1 MRQLAA
7 IAVLMLA
14 FGAAPPSYAVTEP
27 LALADGEVLKT
38 QVDRDERMTVPV
50 RIGEQNTFTFIIDTG
65 SQTTVLARSI
75 AERLALPSS
84 RRANIVGIGGRET
97 ADTVVV
103 RELGLG
109 RRSFQNMEVVLFEA
123 HDIGADGIVGIDSLQ
138 RQRVLLDFA
147 RHQFTV
153 GDVRSEGGNKNFD
166 IVVTARRRLGQLIMT
181 DAVIDGVRADVIIDT
196 GAETSIGNT
205 ALKQTLDRRRAAV
218 QETVSLLSV
227 TGQTVTGELGF
238 PRKLTIGD
246 FDINNLLVAYLDSP
260 VFEVLKLNRRP
271 ALLLGM
277 RELRLFKRVAI
288 DFAAHKIYFDLPQ
301 VGR

>member
-123 HDIGADGIVGIDSLQ
+123 HDIGADGIVGIDSLH
-138 RQRVLLDFA
+138 RY
-147 RHQFTV
+147 
-153 GDVRSEGGNKNFD
+153 
-166 IVVTARRRLGQLIMT
+166 RRRNLNRQHRAETNARSAPRCCPG
-181 DAVIDGVRADVIIDT
+181 DGVLAQRHRPDGDGRTGISPQAD
-196 GAETSIGNT
+196 
-205 ALKQTLDRRRAAV
+205 
-218 QETVSLLSV
+218 
-227 TGQTVTGELGF
+227 
-238 PRKLTIGD
+238 
-246 FDINNLLVAYLDSP
+246 
-260 VFEVLKLNRRP
+260 NR
-271 ALLLGM
+271 
-277 RELRLFKRVAI
+277 
-288 DFAAHKIYFDLPQ
+288 
-301 VGR
+301 

>member
-1 MRQLAA
+1 MRKLAA
-7 IAVLMLA
+7 IAVLLLA
-14 FGAAPPSYAVTEP
+14 LGAALPSYATTEP
-27 LALADGEVLKT
+27 LALADVEVIKT

-50 RIGEQNTFTFIIDTG
+50 RIGDQNTFTFIIDTG

-97 ADTVVV
+97 ADTVMVS
-103 RELGLG
+103 ELGLG
-109 RRSFQNMEVVLFEA
+109 RRSFLNMEVVLFEA

-153 GDVRSEGGNKNFD
+153 GDVRSQGGNKNFD

-181 DAVIDGVRADVIIDT
+181 DALIDGFRTDVIIDT
-196 GAETSIGNT
+196 GAETSIGNN
-205 ALKQTLDRRRAAV
+205 ALRQALDRRASI
-218 QETVSLLSV
+218 QDTVSLLSV
-227 TGQTVTGELGF
+227 TGQTVTGELGY

-246 FDINNLLVAYLDSP
+246 FDINNLLVAYVDSP

-301 VGR
+301 MGP

>member
-1 MRQLAA
+1 MRKLAA

-14 FGAAPPSYAVTEP
+14 LGAALPSYATTEP
-27 LALADGEVLKT
+27 LALADVEVIKT

-50 RIGEQNTFTFIIDTG
+50 RIGDQNTFTFIIDTG

-97 ADTVVV
+97 ADTVMVS
-103 RELGLG
+103 ELGLG

-153 GDVRSEGGNKNFD
+153 GDVRSQGGNKNFD

-181 DAVIDGVRADVIIDT
+181 DALIDGFRTDVIIDT
-196 GAETSIGNT
+196 GAETSIGNN
-205 ALKQTLDRRRAAV
+205 ALRQALDRRASI
-218 QETVSLLSV
+218 QDTVSLLSV
-227 TGQTVTGELGF
+227 TGQTVTGELGY

-246 FDINNLLVAYLDSP
+246 FDINNLLVAYVDSP

-301 VGR
+301 MGP